1 VIDYKKDKN
10 NKLVKS
16 SYNEKILYDIAS
28 ISGGKLYRIDNRN
41 SNIDDLYDKL
51 RNMQKN
57 TLNTHEYAQLIDRYQ
72 IFLFFSIL
80 IFISE
85 FLIPTI
91 NNKNDYN

>member
-1 VIDYKKDKN
+1 MN
-10 NKLVKS
+10 
-16 SYNEKILYDIAS
+16 
-28 ISGGKLYRIDNRN
+28 
-41 SNIDDLYDKL
+41 DKL

-72 IFLFFSIL
+72 IFLFISIF

-91 NNKNDYN
+91 NNKNNDK